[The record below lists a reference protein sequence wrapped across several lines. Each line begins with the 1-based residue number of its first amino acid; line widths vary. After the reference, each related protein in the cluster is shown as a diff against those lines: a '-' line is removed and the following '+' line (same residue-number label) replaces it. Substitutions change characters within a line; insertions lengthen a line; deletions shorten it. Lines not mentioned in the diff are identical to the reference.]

1 MKRIF
6 ATLTAILI
14 AGAAQAYDGELYVTC
29 HLDPAGD
36 NWVALK
42 AAPNIKS
49 QRLMKLGLETFL
61 VTTDPYPEGKW
72 RQVIVQRSMQSC
84 DYSGPVGWVYT
95 DYICYVDLSGG

>member
-6 ATLTAILI
+6 ATLVALLI
-14 AGAAQAYDGELYVTC
+14 ASAAQAYDGELYVTC

-42 AAPNIKS
+42 AAPNISS
-49 QRLMKLGLETFL
+49 QRLMKLGPETFL
-61 VTTDPYPEGKW
+61 VTTDPYPQGKW
-72 RQVIVQRSMQSC
+72 RQVIVQRSMQSW